1 MVRELPTKPGSG
13 YPMLFLGL
21 GILFFSA
28 PAGFLFAGLGFR
40 VLGPAAPILGVPW
53 GIFSILGGILILVG
67 LFIVNPNEAKVLVLF
82 GEYAGTVRESGF
94 YWSNPF
100 LLKKRVS
107 LRVRIFETGFN
118 TTTNTNSSPGGGS
131 NSTTSR
137 VRNPAKVNDKEGNP
151 IEIAAVV
158 AWQVVNT
165 VEAMFQVDD
174 YNEFVHIQSE
184 SALRN
189 LASMYPYD
197 SHDDQVMS
205 LRGNTGDVGE
215 MLKKELHERFI
226 KAGVEVLEAR
236 ISYLAYASEIAA
248 SMLQRQQASAI
259 LGARRIIVEGAVG
272 MVEDALGRLEKS
284 GIVAFDEDRKAA
296 MISNLLVVLC
306 GERAA
311 QPVINTGTI
320 YQ

>member
-21 GILFFSA
+21 GLLFFSA
-28 PAGFLFAGLGFR
+28 PAGFIFGGLGAKAIGPITLL
-40 VLGPAAPILGVPW
+40 LGIPW
-53 GIFSILGGILILVG
+53 GVLSVLTGILILVG
-67 LFIVNPNEAKVLVLF
+67 LYIVNPNESKVLILF
-82 GEYAGTVRESGF
+82 GEYVGTVRESGF

-100 LLKKRVS
+100 LSKKRVS

-118 TTTNTNSSPGGGS
+118 TTTNTNNSPGGGS
-131 NSTTSR
+131 QSSTSR

-151 IEIAAVV
+151 IEIASVV

-165 VEAMFQVDD
+165 CEALFEVDD
-174 YNEFVHIQSE
+174 YNEFVQIQSE

-197 SHDDQVMS
+197 SHDDHTMS

-215 MLKKELHERFI
+215 MLKKELHERLT

-236 ISYLAYASEIAA
+236 ISYLAYAPEIAA

-272 MVEDALGRLEKS
+272 MVEDALSRIEKS
-284 GIVAFDEDRKAA
+284 GMVSFDDDRKAA

-311 QPVINTGTI
+311 QPVLNTGTI
-320 YQ
+320 HQ